1 MSAAAIVPVQL
12 APQSGAAAAT
22 AAVAPPSA
30 AAPRLDAEK
39 LAVYHVALEL
49 QAMTPPA
56 PQAPAVHVL
65 RPCAP
70 QPEDAAPKLDAER
83 LTVYHVA
90 LELQAMTPLLVP
102 AHQRVLHDQLE
113 RASLS
118 AVLNIAEGAGRHSRR
133 DKRRHYA
140 IARGSAMETAA
151 AIDVVRLRRLA
162 PEVVCDQ
169 ARSLALRVIQMLS
182 KLSDALAP

>member
-1 MSAAAIVPVQL
+1 MNAPFAIPTAVPPQSASVAAAP
-12 APQSGAAAAT
+12 AAAT
-22 AAVAPPSA
+22 
-30 AAPRLDAEK
+30 PRLDAEK

-49 QAMTPPA
+49 Q
-56 PQAPAVHVL
+56 V
-65 RPCAP
+65 
-70 QPEDAAPKLDAER
+70 
-83 LTVYHVA
+83 
-90 LELQAMTPLLVP
+90 MTPLIVP

-118 AVLNIAEGAGRHSRR
+118 AVLNIAAGAGRHSRR

-151 AIDVVRLRRLA
+151 CIDVVRLRRLA
-162 PEVVCDQ
+162 PDAVCDQ